1 MHGISELLELTNVLF
16 YSLTNVR
23 GSFLTNLK
31 QKCHGEPGN
40 TQFWPHVQKQ
50 GRGMSLISDT
60 EAAKH
65 GGKST
70 VSERKAEKV
79 RSLQSV
85 DDDTYWLY

>member
-1 MHGISELLELTNVLF
+1 MPGISELLERMNIFFTLTIVG
-16 YSLTNVR
+16 R
-23 GSFLTNLK
+23 SFLTNLK

-50 GRGMSLISDT
+50 GRGMSLISDV

-79 RSLQSV
+79 RCPTIS
-85 DDDTYWLY
+85 